1 VVDVKKLAPVL
12 VVALLLAVMAL
23 LVMSRARQQNNL
35 TILTGNQA
43 LQAVPIVLGHYQD
56 TQCGMTIDQLQDS
69 AQAVAP
75 DGRTWF
81 FDDVGCLALWLK
93 TNRQGDKMT
102 LWVYTRDTETWVDGR
117 QAWFTRTAQTTMEY
131 GFAAYAASGDDRVDF
146 DTMFRLMARGENLT
160 NPYTRKE
167 LLGND

>member
-1 VVDVKKLAPVL
+1 MRKMAPVL
-12 VVALLLAVMAL
+12 VVILVLAVMAV
-23 LVMSRARQQNNL
+23 LVMGRARQQNNL
-35 TILTGNQA
+35 TILTGNTDRI
-43 LQAVPIVLGHYQD
+43 AVPIELGRYQD
-56 TQCGMTIDQLQDS
+56 TQCGMPIEHLEDA

-93 TNRQGDKMT
+93 TNRKRQEMT
-102 LWVYTRDTETWVDGR
+102 LWVYTRDTSTWVDAR
-117 QAWFTRTAQTTMEY
+117 QAWYSRTDATTMEY
-131 GFAAYAASGDDRVDF
+131 GFGAYAERQDVFVNF
-146 DTMFRLMARGENLT
+146 DTMVAMMQRGENLT